1 VTAAGIGTDK
11 PFLDLTVSRNRLSK
25 NVPNADRIGCFQWE
39 DYSKVIAVNVR
50 VAVPGTSTI
59 GPLTSA

>member
-11 PFLDLTVSRNRLSK
+11 AFLDLTVSLTRLCKAIS
-25 NVPNADRIGCFQWE
+25 NADHAGLLQWE

-50 VAVPGTSTI
+50 LAILGY
-59 GPLTSA
+59 